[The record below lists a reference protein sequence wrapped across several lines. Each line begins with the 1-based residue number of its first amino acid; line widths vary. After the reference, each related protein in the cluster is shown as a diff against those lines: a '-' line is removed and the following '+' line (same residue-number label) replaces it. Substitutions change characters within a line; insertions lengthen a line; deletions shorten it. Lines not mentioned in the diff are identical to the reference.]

1 MQFLDE
7 ISTTGSL
14 KTYKVKE
21 SRTVADLLGDIGLES
36 KFFAILA
43 DGKKVGLNDKIDE
56 GQEITILPKIAGG
69 M

>member
-14 KTYKVKE
+14 KTYRVRE
-21 SRTVADLLGDIGLES
+21 SRTVADLLSDIGLES
-36 KFFAILA
+36 KFFAILV
-43 DGKKVGLNDKIDE
+43 DGKRVDIDFNVDE